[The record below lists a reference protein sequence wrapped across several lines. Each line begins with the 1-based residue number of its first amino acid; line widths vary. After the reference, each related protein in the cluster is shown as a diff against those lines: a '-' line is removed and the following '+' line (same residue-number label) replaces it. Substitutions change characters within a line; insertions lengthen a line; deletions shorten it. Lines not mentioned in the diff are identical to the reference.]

1 MSYKRFDR
9 HECFTPEMM
18 QMTREI
24 IDEVMFEDMGL
35 TNMVYGLYDGYLYS
49 DILEK
54 AVIVG
59 VSQETMN
66 KLEGLKKAIEMYI
79 ELTGET
85 VTQIY

>member
-9 HECFTPEMM
+9 HECFTSEMM

-66 KLEGLKKAIEMYI
+66 KLEGLKKTIEMYI

>member
-24 IDEVMFEDMGL
+24 IDEVMFEDMAL